1 MSALKAT
8 GNKKSRTMM
17 RTLGFEKLITNA
29 QGDIEFV
36 AIPINEYEKLLEPIE
51 DYGLGLAIKA
61 AEGDKL
67 YSREEALRFIERNK
81 KCPN

>member
-1 MSALKAT
+1 MSTLKAT
-8 GNKKSRTMM
+8 KNKKSRTMM

-29 QGDIEFV
+29 RGDIEFV
-36 AIPINEYEKLLEPIE
+36 AIPINEYEKLVELLE

-67 YSREEALRFIERNK
+67 YSKEEAKRFLENA
-81 KCPN
+81 